1 MLSSCAKIVSKGC
14 VLFNIYQKLK
24 DPHKLLLQASV
35 NAWKKEN
42 KKKNIIKLLQIMLG
56 NIDLEKVSIYFIWN
70 WEDI

>member
-42 KKKNIIKLLQIMLG
+42 KKKKYNQAFT
-56 NIDLEKVSIYFIWN
+56 NYAW
-70 WEDI
+70 